1 MAKNKNYYIAVTA
14 ECELND
20 GNDITI
26 NGFVQ
31 LAPGCD
37 MDWLNNTLT
46 DHIAERY
53 GNKPNKVIITS
64 LSQISKGLY
73 DRLMNQEN

>member
-1 MAKNKNYYIAVTA
+1 MSKNKNYYIAVTA
-14 ECELND
+14 ECKLND
-20 GNDITI
+20 DNDITI

-37 MDWLNNTLT
+37 RAWLENTLT
-46 DHIAERY
+46 DYIAESC
-53 GNKPNKVIITS
+53 GNKPDKVIITS